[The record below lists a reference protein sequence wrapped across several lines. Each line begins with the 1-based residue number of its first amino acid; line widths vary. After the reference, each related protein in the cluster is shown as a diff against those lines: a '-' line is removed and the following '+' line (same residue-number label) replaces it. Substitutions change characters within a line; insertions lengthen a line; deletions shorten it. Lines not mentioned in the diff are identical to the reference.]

1 MEVVIFSV
9 CVIGVPIIAL
19 IGFIVSLVKFIKLR
33 KTDDPNKK
41 KYELN
46 MIGLGVTLL
55 VSGTIFGLLLGAL
68 ISLGNA
74 FSDGINN
81 M

>member
-1 MEVVIFSV
+1 MELIIFVV

-55 VSGTIFGLLLGAL
+55 VSGTIFGVLLGAL
-68 ISLGNA
+68 IALGNA

>member
-1 MEVVIFSV
+1 MELVIFVV

-19 IGFIVSLVKFIKLR
+19 VGFIVSLIKFIKLR

-55 VSGTIFGLLLGAL
+55 VSGTVFGVLLGAL

-74 FSDGINN
+74 FSAGINN

>member
-1 MEVVIFSV
+1 MELIIFAV

-33 KTDDPNKK
+33 KTDDPNKN
-41 KYELN
+41 KYKLN
-46 MIGLGVTLL
+46 MIALGVTML
-55 VSGTIFGLLLGAL
+55 VSGTIFGVLLGAL
-68 ISLGNA
+68 IALGNA